1 MLHSENDLED
11 DLYDYVP
18 GTGGGGHG
26 DDEIYEDLMSATHR
40 KHRRSRAQS
49 VKCYA
54 CLQIKNK
61 LFWQVPSM
69 SSSQIQ

>member
-40 KHRRSRAQS
+40 KRRSRAVS
-49 VKCYA
+49 VKYYCMIVSKY
-54 CLQIKNK
+54 KR
-61 LFWQVPSM
+61 LFWQVSGI
-69 SSSQIQ
+69 SIS